1 MNMLLSVAVR
11 KRIIKLAKE
20 KKITLHKLANLSGIP
35 HSTLNS
41 FMIGKSNS
49 PKLATLLHICEGFDI
64 ELQEFFND
72 TMFKNVEED

>member
-1 MNMLLSVAVR
+1 MLLSEAVR
-11 KRIIKLAKE
+11 KRIKNLAKE
-20 KKITLHKLANLSGIP
+20 KNITLHRLAILSGIP

-64 ELQEFFND
+64 ELQDFFKDN
-72 TMFKNVEED
+72 MFKNVEED